1 VAWCRIKVSASTITD
16 RGSTIMPVSNEQITD
31 HAFLRALYRDDYD
44 PGFAD
49 ADGEELI
56 VLRDW

>member
-1 VAWCRIKVSASTITD
+1 MITD

-49 ADGEELI
+49 ADGEKLI